1 MKFKDLGIVEE
12 FLEVKSGN
20 NFIKVG
26 ENLAEMRDFETG
38 ILLVFEVPDLEI
50 EVVPLEWQKEWGNV
64 EEKYFSVLGKGLV
77 VYKEIPV
84 NGSNRCV
91 KFSINKCSGI
101 SHLSPLDSAY
111 FMMIQHNLGTNFLA
125 RICYPGLLGGNSN

>member
-12 FLEVKSGN
+12 FLEVESGN

-38 ILLVFEVPDLEI
+38 IMMLFEIPDVEI
-50 EVVPLEWQKEWGNV
+50 EVIPLEMQEEWGNIT
-64 EEKYFSVLGKGLV
+64 EKFFSCEKEGLMIYRDV
-77 VYKEIPV
+77 PV
-84 NGSNRCV
+84 NGIDRNV
-91 KFSINKCSGI
+91 KLSLNKCTGI
-101 SHLSPLDSAY
+101 PYLTGLEYSF
-111 FMMIQHNLGTNFLA
+111 FMQVQHNLGTNLLA